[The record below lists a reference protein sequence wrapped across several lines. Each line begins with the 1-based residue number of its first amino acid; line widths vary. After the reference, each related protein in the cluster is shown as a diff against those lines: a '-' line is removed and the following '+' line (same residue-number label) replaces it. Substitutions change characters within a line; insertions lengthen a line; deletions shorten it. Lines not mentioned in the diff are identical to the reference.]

1 MIITI
6 TGNPGSG
13 KSTIAKILLERLKA
27 ERIYVGGMFRAMA
40 REKGVTLEEFNDYAQ
55 KHPDVDVDADK
66 RAAQEARRLEKLGRV
81 VLAEGRMQ
89 FHLLPESIKIYVHV
103 DSKEGARRIWSDLQ
117 ATREGIERN
126 QKKFK
131 SYEETLKGTLERN
144 ITDAKRFKKLYG
156 VDITDLKQYDFV
168 VDTTSI
174 SAVEAAG
181 KVLKFIE
188 SRNKPKAVKKSL

>member
-13 KSTIAKILLERLKA
+13 KSTLAKILAQKLDA
-27 ERIYVGGMFRAMA
+27 ERIYVGGMFREMA
-40 REKGVTLEEFNDYAQ
+40 REKGMNLEEFNLYAKSHSQ
-55 KHPDVDVDADK
+55 VDVDADMRSAMK
-66 RAAQEARRLEKLGRV
+66 ARKLEKEGKI

-103 DSKEGARRIWSDLQ
+103 DPKEGARRIWNDLQ

-126 QKKFK
+126 QKKFN

-168 VDTTSI
+168 VDTTLMT
-174 SAVEAAG
+174 ANDAAA
-181 KVLKFIE
+181 KVLEFVTAKLKGKRI
-188 SRNKPKAVKKSL
+188 SK